1 MRKIELLAPAKNFET
16 GIAAVNCG
24 ADAVYIGPER
34 FGARSAAGNTVAEIG
49 KLINHAHKYYAK
61 VYATINTILF
71 EDELDDA
78 RRLIIQLYDSGIDG
92 IIFQD
97 MAILEMDLPPVPLHA
112 STQCD
117 NYDIEKIKFLDRI
130 GIPRIVLARELT
142 IDDVRMIRK
151 EVNSEL
157 EYFIHGALCVSMSG
171 RCYLSAA
178 AGGRSAN
185 RGECAQ
191 PCRRHY
197 TLTDSSGKNIPAGR
211 YPLSIK
217 DLNRTEFI
225 GELIEAGIDSFKI
238 EGRLKDI
245 NYVRN
250 IVSHYRIKI
259 DEYLDGRSELIK
271 SSSGRSCPGF
281 IPDPER
287 TFSRGYTPYFVNGRD
302 GRLLSPDTPKSIG
315 KRIGTVTRIEGN
327 RFATD
332 SAEQLNSGDG
342 LFFLKKD
349 GTECGVRINR
359 ADDRYI
365 YPLSIDDIYTGVEI
379 FRNHDALF
387 EKKLESAVSERR
399 IEADIIFRE
408 RENGFEMIMTDSD
421 GNSSTEHMICDKE
434 KPLDEGTSP
443 SQIAKQ
449 ISKLGNTIFSAAKV
463 SVDLKSD
470 WFIPVSSLNDLRRKC
485 AERLYTVR
493 SGNYKRP
500 HFVFKKSNIKY
511 PCDNIDYRWNVSNS
525 LARSFYERHGVAVIA
540 DSFETGVRAGDEALM
555 TTKMCLKYES
565 GLCPKHGGIS
575 SSYKEPFILDD
586 GVRRFDVTFECS
598 SCMMVIRL
606 SREHK
611 QV

>member
-1 MRKIELLAPAKNFET
+1 MRKIELLAPAKNCET

-24 ADAVYIGPER
+24 ADAVYIGPEK
-34 FGARSAAGNTVAEIG
+34 FGARSAAGNPVEEIE
-49 KLINHAHKYYAK
+49 KLIIHAHKYYAK

-71 EDELDDA
+71 ENELDA
-78 RRLIIQLYDSGIDG
+78 VRRLIIQLHDSGIDG

-142 IDDVRMIRK
+142 VDEIRRIRG

-171 RCYLSAA
+171 RCYSSAA

-197 TLTDSSGKNIPAGR
+197 TLSDSSGKIIPAGR
-211 YPLSIK
+211 YPLSLK
-217 DLNRTEFI
+217 DLNRTDFI

-250 IVSHYRIKI
+250 VVAHYRIKI
-259 DEYLDGRSELIK
+259 DEYLDGRSNVSK
-271 SSSGRSCPGF
+271 SSSGRSVHGF
-281 IPDPER
+281 TPDTER
-287 TFSRGYTPYFVNGRD
+287 TFNRGYTPYFIKGRS
-302 GRLLSPDTPKSIG
+302 GRLLSPDTPKSLG
-315 KRIGTVTRIEGN
+315 KRIGTVTRAEGN
-327 RFATD
+327 RFTTD
-332 SAEQLNSGDG
+332 GPEKLNSGDG
-342 LFFLKKD
+342 IFFLKKD

-359 ADDRYI
+359 VDDRYI
-365 YPLSIDDIYTGVEI
+365 YPLSMDDIYQGAEI

-387 EKKLESAVSERR
+387 EKRLDGAVSERR
-399 IEADIIFRE
+399 IEADIIFRDT
-408 RENGFEMIMTDSD
+408 ENGFEFVMSDSD
-421 GNSSTEHMICDKE
+421 GNSTSASITCDKE
-434 KPLDEGTSP
+434 EARRETTSVE
-443 SQIAKQ
+443 QIAKQ
-449 ISKLGNTIFSAAKV
+449 ITRLGNTIFAAGKV
-463 SVDLKSD
+463 SVDLSSD

-485 AERLYTVR
+485 AEKLETARA
-493 SGNYKRP
+493 GNYKKSVFP
-500 HFVFKKSNIKY
+500 FKKSDIKY

-525 LARSFYERHGVAVIA
+525 LARRFYERHGVASIA
-540 DSFETGVRAGDEALM
+540 DSFETGVRSGNEALM

-565 GLCPKHGGIS
+565 GLCPKHGGRI
-575 SSYKEPFILDD
+575 SSYKEPFILND
-586 GVRRFDVTFECS
+586 GVRKFDVTFDCS

-606 SREHK
+606 SREHIK
-611 QV
+611 